1 MSEQKQ
7 QTTTILKNK
16 KSKKE
21 LSAKKKPSDGKKKNK
36 NARDD
41 AKKKPSDE
49 KKKNKN
55 ARDDAKK
62 FKKAK
67 QIMKNNRNIGVFL
80 DRISKKEEK
89 GKCKKDKTVLRI
101 TGTPT
106 LEQVLAV
113 KKILKGK
120 GIKRTKNKKHN
131 DRPNGN
137 KRERY

>member
-1 MSEQKQ
+1 M
-7 QTTTILKNK
+7 NH
-16 KSKKE
+16 KSRQGNYSIEKKE
-21 LSAKKKPSDGKKKNK
+21 NK

-41 AKKKPSDE
+41 AKKS
-49 KKKNKN
+49 
-55 ARDDAKK
+55 
-62 FKKAK
+62 KKAK
-67 QIMKNNRNIGVFL
+67 QIMKNHKKIAVYL

-89 GKCKKDKTVLRI
+89 GKGKKDKTVRRI
-101 TGTPT
+101 TGKIKADTPT

-120 GIKRTKNKKHN
+120 GIKRKKNKKHN